1 MASNQTPN
9 YGLSQWKRTDQVRM
23 EDFNAD
29 NAKIDAAIQAVDRR
43 VEGKAD
49 VSAVDRLNQTV
60 SQQVGALAGKGNCQI
75 STISYVGNGRFGQNA
90 PCSLS
95 FPKLPKLVLVF
106 ASNGYPLFQMPPSTS
121 AAVDGRGVTV
131 SWGERSVSW
140 YSTTSEGIQLNISG
154 ITYHGLVLMEWS

>member
-60 SQQVGALAGKGNCQI
+60 SQQVGALAGKGNCHI
-75 STISYVGNGRFGQNA
+75 STISYVGNGRLEQNA
-90 PCSLS
+90 PCSIS
-95 FPKLPKLVLVF
+95 FPKQPKLDLVF
-106 ASNGYPLFQMPPSTS
+106 TSKGTPLFLMRPS
-121 AAVDGRGVTV
+121 
-131 SWGERSVSW
+131 
-140 YSTTSEGIQLNISG
+140 ISDVG
-154 ITYHGLVLMEWS
+154 